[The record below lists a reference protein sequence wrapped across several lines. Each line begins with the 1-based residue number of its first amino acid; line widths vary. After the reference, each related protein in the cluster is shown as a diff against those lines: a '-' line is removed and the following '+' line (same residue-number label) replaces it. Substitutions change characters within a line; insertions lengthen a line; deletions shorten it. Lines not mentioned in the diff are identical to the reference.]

1 MLQEEPYLNS
11 LQKALV
17 YKGKIK
23 MFISFILISFIIW
36 FFKKFS
42 KEYQEEIKMKI
53 EIIDVP
59 KSYIISSISD
69 SILNL
74 NLKATGF
81 QFLYYYFLDNTI
93 KISFQK
99 AAYSNNIGFLE
110 IASQFNKLQEQ
121 LLGDTQILSF
131 FPSEIK
137 ISYQP
142 EFSKI
147 VPVVIP
153 KFNLDVGYSITRVKL
168 NPDSIIV
175 TGPENILDNFDHVD
189 LNYKN
194 ELPIKSNLIQKIP
207 VIQKEKKLN
216 YNYTEVNVE
225 LFVDLFS
232 EKNLNIPISV
242 SNFPKDMVLKLFPS
256 EVELVFSSTISN
268 LKIIKPSDFKVG
280 FNYDSI
286 DKGKKTAEIKLL
298 NVPATADNIRLN
310 PKNVF
315 FLIRN

>member
-74 NLKATGF
+74 NLNATGF

>member
-1 MLQEEPYLNS
+1 
-11 LQKALV
+11 
-17 YKGKIK
+17 

-110 IASQFNKLQEQ
+110 IASQFNKLQDQ

-142 EFSKI
+142 EFSKS

-153 KFNLDVGYSITRVKL
+153 KFNLDVGYSITRIKL

-175 TGPENILDNFDHVD
+175 TGPENLLRNFNHVD

-194 ELPIKSNLIQKIP
+194 ELPIKSNVIQKIP

-232 EKNLNIPISV
+232 EKTLNIPISV
-242 SNFPKDMVLKLFPS
+242 SNFPKGMVLKLFPS

-286 DKGKKTAEIKLL
+286 VKGKKTAEIKLL
-298 NVPATADNIRLN
+298 NVPATAENIRLN